1 MSAPDITPGSSRPVS
16 PSVNSMPPRSPVS
29 MGGSSAP
36 APLPVPSQ
44 PQRRTARPGSA
55 DFLSDKATAALIR
68 RTLCAR
74 QLGSADRDRA
84 TPAPIED
91 LLPPLTSRN
100 DVDLQLYALIS
111 IIIREFV
118 QAWYAKITP
127 DETFV
132 AEIIQIIAHCTRA
145 LEQRLRKVDLE
156 SLLFDE
162 LPELLDAHIR
172 AYRAAKSSAVRPPIE
187 ANPHDVYHSLFPLP
201 ALSPVPRP
209 DDPKSIRA
217 QAENERTYRQLLAQ
231 GLLAILLPTEDLE
244 NPCLTA
250 LVGEILSE
258 LAIGNLI
265 ANKISEPWLIW
276 EGLIILTRLAHKGG
290 AVEPSSLPTPRMDSP
305 PGPGRNS
312 VSQASARRSW
322 SLHHL
327 FWSIVQWGF
336 LAVHSIRFIIGAV
349 MLSRSLPPRSK
360 SVVHHMGWNDHSHTE
375 KSYDP
380 PTSLETQ
387 RAPVKIPI
395 AEFYIWSCVAN
406 LLELDVRMPWL
417 TGALSMGQWAA
428 MRGPGRLAGLNGGL
442 DSSELLTTTDL
453 WLLSHYIHV
462 HILDPVHLPPL
473 LRSIRAAIFP
483 NNAPGAPGLTAP
495 SSDKE
500 LASLR
505 RRCAKAFWALMPKG
519 VGKLYYGSSAW
530 PWSNI
535 PVSNSNSEASTNVR
549 FGPFANSG
557 NGSSNTDRNVSNT
570 GGEGTGDHAP
580 VPAGDKPPPI
590 GEQGAHSTSHVT
602 RTLRPA
608 AGRVSDQSTKTSRD
622 GSNHNSD
629 SEAAP
634 YHNDDDDGDK
644 ERILSEIET
653 GIIDVF
659 SDTYCNKHL
668 MYGILELIL
677 VRLMPELAEKGVIEL
692 LEERLN

>member
-1 MSAPDITPGSSRPVS
+1 
-16 PSVNSMPPRSPVS
+16 

-36 APLPVPSQ
+36 APPPVPSQ
-44 PQRRTARPGSA
+44 PQRRAARPGST
-55 DFLSDKATAALIR
+55 DFLSDRATAALIR

-74 QLGSADRDRA
+74 QLGSADRDRG

-111 IIIREFV
+111 IVIRDFV
-118 QAWYAKITP
+118 QTWYAKITP

-132 AEIIQIIAHCTRA
+132 AEVIQITAHCTRA

-172 AYRAAKSSAVRPPIE
+172 AYRAAKNPPVRPPIE

-209 DDPKSIRA
+209 DDSESIRA
-217 QAENERTYRQLLAQ
+217 QAENERTYRQLLTQ

-258 LAIGNLI
+258 LVIGNLV

-290 AVEPSSLPTPRMDSP
+290 AVEPSSLPPPRMDAP

-312 VSQASARRSW
+312 LSQACPRRSW

-336 LAVHSIRFIIGAV
+336 LAVHSIRFIIGSV
-349 MLSRSLPPRSK
+349 MLSRSLSPRPK
-360 SVVHHMGWNDHSHTE
+360 SVAHHMGSNDHSHAKE
-375 KSYDP
+375 SYDP

-387 RAPVKIPI
+387 RGPAKVPI

-417 TGALSMGQWAA
+417 TGALSMGRWAA

-442 DSSELLTTTDL
+442 DR
-453 WLLSHYIHV
+453 LLSHYIHV
-462 HILDPVHLPPL
+462 HILDPAHLPPL

-495 SSDKE
+495 SSEEE

-519 VGKLYYGSSAW
+519 VGRLYYGSSTW
-530 PWSNI
+530 PWFNI
-535 PVSNSNSEASTNVR
+535 PVSSSSEASTSVR
-549 FGPFANSG
+549 FGPFVNGGNS
-557 NGSSNTDRNVSNT
+557 SSNTDRDVSNAAE
-570 GGEGTGDHAP
+570 EGTSDHAP
-580 VPAGDKPPPI
+580 VPPGDEPPPI
-590 GEQGAHSTSHVT
+590 GERGAYSPPHVT
-602 RTLRPA
+602 RKPRPA
-608 AGRVSDQSTKTSRD
+608 AGRTGEQSAETSRNR
-622 GSNHNSD
+622 SSHNSD
-629 SEAAP
+629 SAAAP
-634 YHNDDDDGDK
+634 CHNDDDGDE
-644 ERILSEIET
+644 ERILYEIET

-659 SDTYCNKHL
+659 SDAYCNKHL